1 MALLPKMGVQTAHIV
16 TAAPERSEFFQFH
29 LYLVAL
35 AGLLLYFVVDRYRA
49 RRPGGKATLLFHGL
63 AFAGY
68 NALVGYLFDHLATHR
83 SGYVPFVLLAAVMAL
98 HLFAIDHQLRT
109 WHGAAFDRVLRWVM
123 AAAVLVGW
131 VGSRL
136 WHVSAETFAVWSS
149 LLAGAILINVFN
161 EELPRDDRGSLPAF
175 LSGVVAVVAV
185 AAIFRTVSKGLG

>member
-1 MALLPKMGVQTAHIV
+1 MGLLPKMGVQTAHIIA
-16 TAAPERSEFFQFH
+16 AAPESAEFLQFR

-49 RRPGGKATLLFHGL
+49 HAPGGQAILVFHGL

-68 NALVGYLFDHLATHR
+68 NALVGYLFEHLASHR
-83 SGYVPFVLLAAVMAL
+83 AGYVPFVLLASVMAL
-98 HLFAIDHQLRT
+98 HLFAIDHQMRA

-123 AAAVLVGW
+123 AGAVLAGW
-131 VGSRL
+131 LGSRVWPISEEAL
-136 WHVSAETFAVWSS
+136 AAWSS

-161 EELPRDDRGSLPAF
+161 EELPRDDRGNLPAF

>member
-1 MALLPKMGVQTAHIV
+1 MGAQTARIV
-16 TAAPERSEFFQFH
+16 AAEPESSEFLQFR

-49 RRPGGKATLLFHGL
+49 GGSPGRAVLAFHAV

-68 NALVGYLFDHLATHR
+68 NALVGYLLEHLATHR
-83 SGYVPFVLLAAVMAL
+83 AGYVPYVLLAVVMAL
-98 HLFAIDHQLRT
+98 HLFAIDHQLRA

-123 AAAVLVGW
+123 AAAVLAGW
-131 VGSRL
+131 LGSRL
-136 WHVSAETFAVWSS
+136 WPVSEGALAAWSS

-161 EELPRDDRGSLPAF
+161 EELPRDARGSLPAF
-175 LSGVVAVVAV
+175 LFGVVAVVAV